1 MNLSPEFDLTD
12 WSIRKL
18 DGDPPPGFDCGRDA
32 QTHFL
37 YDHALHDRSQR
48 VSVTYLYRS
57 GESLAAYT
65 TVCMDAIPLGRRE
78 RPTTIRYRDVGALKL
93 AQLGV
98 DRFFQRRGYGAMAVA
113 DVIGLAIEL
122 SRYVGCRYVTLDA
135 KPDLVGW
142 YQSLGF
148 EINQLKQ
155 KQRIAAAADRHPDE
169 IPVSM
174 RFDLREV

>member
-1 MNLSPEFDLTD
+1 MNLSPEFKLADCD
-12 WSIRKL
+12 IRRL
-18 DGDPPPGFDCGRDA
+18 DDNPPPGFDCGRDA
-32 QTHFL
+32 QTRFL
-37 YDHALHDRSQR
+37 YDHALHDHLQR

-65 TVCMDAIPLGRRE
+65 TLCMDAIPLGRRE
-78 RPTTIRYRDVGALKL
+78 RPSSIRYQDVAALKL

-98 DRFFQRRGYGAMAVA
+98 DQFFKGRGYGTMAVA
-113 DVIGLAIEL
+113 DVIGLAIGL

-135 KPDLVGW
+135 KPDLVEW
-142 YQSLGF
+142 YRDLGF

-155 KQRIAAAADRHPDE
+155 KQRIAAAGDRNPNE